1 MTPLRRLVA
10 ALSAAAA
17 IALAA
22 GPAVATQRPVTV
34 VAGVGFIANFAF
46 APDGRIFI
54 ADKDSGNV
62 LIAENGHVL
71 PQPFVHLDVV
81 AAAEQGLLGIAL
93 DPAFPEQPW
102 VYLYYSDAATHT
114 NRLIRVRADGNTGIE
129 TQPLLDAL
137 TTENGYHNGGDI
149 AFGTDGKLYLTIG
162 EVHEADR
169 AQDPTDLGGKVVRLN
184 PDGSVPADNPFG
196 ASNPVYSIG
205 HRNSFGLC
213 VDPATGDLWETEN
226 GPSSDDEVN
235 RIVAGANYGWPDQLG
250 PGGGSG
256 LTDPVLDFPRE
267 IVPTGCAVWN
277 GALYFGSF
285 AYGQLHRL
293 PLPPTPAPDQVV
305 REFPEGIT
313 DVETGPDGGL
323 YVSTVSTI
331 YRLAGDGTP
340 IPTISTSQGPPPV
353 AGPSDSGG
361 GRAPLLAI
369 VAAVALVIG
378 LAMRVEA
385 GRRLRRESRGP

>member
-1 MTPLRRLVA
+1 M
-10 ALSAAAA
+10 AA

-22 GPAVATQRPVTV
+22 GPAVAAGRPVPV
-34 VAGVGFIANFAF
+34 VTGIRFIANFAI
-46 APDGRIFI
+46 APDGRIFV

-62 LIAENGHVL
+62 LVVEKGRVL
-71 PQPFVHLDVV
+71 PTPFLHLDVV
-81 AAAEQGLLGIAL
+81 SAAEQGLLGIAL
-93 DPAFPEQPW
+93 DPAFPTQPW
-102 VYLYYSDAATHT
+102 VYLYYSDPASHT
-114 NRLIRVRADGNTGIE
+114 NRLIRVRADGDTGAA

-184 PDGSVPADNPFG
+184 PDGSIPADNPFG
-196 ASNPVYSIG
+196 ADNPVYSMG

-226 GPSSDDEVN
+226 GPASDDEVN
-235 RIVAGANYGWPDQLG
+235 RIVAGANYGWPGQLG
-250 PGGGSG
+250 PGGDSG
-256 LTDPVLDFPRE
+256 LTDPVLDFPQE
-267 IVPTGCAVWN
+267 IVPTGCAVWH
-277 GALYFGSF
+277 GALYFGSY

-293 PLPPTPAPDQVV
+293 LLPATPARDEVV

-313 DVETGPDGGL
+313 DIEIGPDGGL
-323 YVSTVSTI
+323 YVSTISTI
-331 YRLAGDGTP
+331 YRLAGNGTP

-353 AGPSDSGG
+353 AGPADTGG
-361 GRAPLLAI
+361 TQAPLLAI
-369 VAAVALVIG
+369 AAAIALVIG
-378 LAMRVEA
+378 LAMRVAA
-385 GRRLRRESRGP
+385 GRRLRKETRDP

>member
-1 MTPLRRLVA
+1 VSTTGDIVDITILGAGPTGLAAAYYAGHRDGTVRIVESLEQLGGQVA
-10 ALSAAAA
+10 ATY
-17 IALAA
+17 
-22 GPAVATQRPVTV
+22 PEKHVYD
-34 VAGVGFIANFAF
+34 VAGHPKILGQALV
-46 APDGRIFI
+46 DLC
-54 ADKDSGNV
+54 V
-62 LIAENGHVL
+62 
-71 PQPFVHLDVV
+71 
-81 AAAEQGLLGIAL
+81 EQGLQYGAEVILGEEAKTL
-93 DPAFPEQPW
+93 EH
-102 VYLYYSDAATHT
+102 VTENGEEVL
-114 NRLIRVRADGNTGIE
+114 
-129 TQPLLDAL
+129 AL

-162 EVHEADR
+162 EVHETNR

-184 PDGSVPADNPFG
+184 PDGSVPSDNPFG
-196 ASNPVYSIG
+196 AGNPVYSIG

-250 PGGGSG
+250 PGGGPG
-256 LTDPVLDFPRE
+256 LTDPVLDFPQE

-277 GALYFGSF
+277 GALYFGSY

-293 PLPPTPAPDQVV
+293 PLPATPARDQVV

-331 YRLAGDGTP
+331 YRLAGNGTA

-353 AGPSDSGG
+353 AGPSDPAGA
-361 GRAPLLAI
+361 RAPLLAI
-369 VAAVALVIG
+369 VAAIALVIG
-378 LAMRVEA
+378 LAMRVAA
-385 GRRLRRESRGP
+385 GRRLRRESGDP